1 MAHAPKPGAAAASA
15 LLCEDE
21 PLTEPRRLSIERLQ
35 LVNFRNYETLAIAS
49 GPEPQVL
56 VGANGS
62 GKTNLIEAI
71 SLLVPGNGARGAHFR
86 DIARAKG
93 DGSWT
98 ISARTHS
105 YIGPVDLG
113 TRFMPPRGSD
123 ERASRIV
130 RIDGETKPGA
140 GILSEYLDIVWLTPA
155 MDGLFTGAASDRRQF
170 LDRLIASFNPG
181 YRTIVNTF
189 ERAMTNRNRL
199 LADGVSDNAQLEGL
213 EIGMAEAG
221 VAMAASRAAAVRN
234 LEAII
239 LARHAR
245 APQSPFPWARLELDG
260 PIDNSLL
267 EQAAVD
273 VEDEYRLV
281 LRRMR
286 ERDRAAGRTLDGP
299 HRSDLVI
306 HHGPKEM
313 PAKLSS
319 SGEQK
324 SLLLGLVL
332 AHAEMIREHK
342 DGAAPILLLD
352 EVTAHLDETRRA
364 GLFDEISSLGAQ
376 AWMTG
381 TDRHA
386 FEALSERAQF
396 WTVDGARL
404 QPR

>member
-1 MAHAPKPGAAAASA
+1 MTASA
-15 LLCEDE
+15 
-21 PLTEPRRLSIERLQ
+21 RLSIERLQ
-35 LVNFRNYETLAIAS
+35 LANFRNYEALSIVC

-98 ISARTHS
+98 ISARAHTH
-105 YIGPVDLG
+105 IGALDLG
-113 TRFMPPRGSD
+113 TRFTPPRGAD

-140 GILSEYLDIVWLTPA
+140 GILAEYLDIIWLTPA
-155 MDGLFTGAASDRRQF
+155 MDGLFTGAASERRHF
-170 LDRLIASFNPG
+170 LDRLIATFNPG

-189 ERAMTNRNRL
+189 ERAMTSRNRL
-199 LADGVSDNAQLEGL
+199 LADGVSENAQIEGF
-213 EIGMAEAG
+213 EISMAETG
-221 VAMAASRAAAVRN
+221 VAMAATRASTVRG

-239 LARHAR
+239 ATRHAR
-245 APQSPFPWARLELDG
+245 APHSPFPWAKLSLEG
-260 PIDNSLL
+260 TID
-267 EQAAVD
+267 QALTRRPAVD
-273 VEDEYRLV
+273 VEDEYRAV
-281 LRRMR
+281 LRRTR

-299 HRSDLVI
+299 HRSDLAVE
-306 HHGPKEM
+306 HGPKDM

-324 SLLLGLVL
+324 SLLLGLIL
-332 AHAEMIREHK
+332 AHAEMIRTHK
-342 DGAAPILLLD
+342 GGAAPILLLD
-352 EVTAHLDETRRA
+352 EVTAHLDHTRRA
-364 GLFDEISSLGAQ
+364 GLFQEIDELGAQ

-381 TDRHA
+381 TDRQA
-386 FEALSERAQF
+386 FDALAGRANF
-396 WTVDGARL
+396 WAVEGARL
-404 QPR
+404 QPQE

>member
-1 MAHAPKPGAAAASA
+1 M
-15 LLCEDE
+15 
-21 PLTEPRRLSIERLQ
+21 TEPRRLSIERLQ
-35 LVNFRNYETLAIAS
+35 LANFRNYETLTIAIGA
-49 GPEPQVL
+49 EPQVL

-98 ISARTHS
+98 ISTRTHS

-113 TRFMPPRGSD
+113 TRFTPPRASD
-123 ERASRIV
+123 ERPSRIV
-130 RIDGETKPGA
+130 RIDGDTKSGA
-140 GILSEYLDIVWLTPA
+140 GILAEYLDIVWLTPA

-170 LDRLIASFNPG
+170 LDRLIASFDPG
-181 YRTIVNTF
+181 YRSVINTF
-189 ERAMTNRNRL
+189 ERAMTSRNRL
-199 LADGVSDNAQLEGL
+199 LADGISDNAQIEGF
-213 EIGMAEAG
+213 EINMAEAG
-221 VAMAASRAAAVRN
+221 IAMAASRAATVRS

-239 LARHAR
+239 AARHAR
-245 APQSPFPWARLELDG
+245 APQSPFPWAKLELEG
-260 PIDNSLL
+260 AIDKSLA
-267 EQAAVD
+267 EHAAVD
-273 VEDEYRLV
+273 VEDQYRLV
-281 LRRMR
+281 LRRAR

-299 HRSDLVI
+299 HRSDLVV

-342 DGAAPILLLD
+342 GGVAPILLLD
-352 EVTAHLDETRRA
+352 EVTAHLDEARRA
-364 GLFDEISSLGAQ
+364 GLFDEIGELGAQ

-381 TDRHA
+381 TDRQA
-386 FEALSERAQF
+386 FEALSGGAHFWAVEGAQL
-396 WTVDGARL
+396 RP
-404 QPR
+404 Q